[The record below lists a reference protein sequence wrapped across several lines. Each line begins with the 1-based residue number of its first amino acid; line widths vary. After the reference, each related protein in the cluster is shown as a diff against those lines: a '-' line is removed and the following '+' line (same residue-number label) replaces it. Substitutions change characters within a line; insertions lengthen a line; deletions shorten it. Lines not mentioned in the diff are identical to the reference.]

1 MKGKFKLIKVFSKIH
16 GNVFRVSGGR
26 IWNRF
31 KNIEFILLKTVGSKS
46 GKKRTV
52 PLVAIPFNGSY
63 ILIAS
68 FGGNDT
74 HPAWFINIMYN
85 SEVSIRI
92 ESVVKNAKASIIEK
106 SDSRYEDMW
115 AKAVEVYP
123 GYDEYKIATTRHIP
137 IVVIS
142 LV

>member
-16 GNVFRVSGGR
+16 GNVFRISGGR
-26 IWNRF
+26 VWNRF
-31 KNIEFILLKTVGSKS
+31 KNIEFILLTTVGSKS

-123 GYDEYKIATTRHIP
+123 GYDEYKKATTRHIP

>member
-16 GNVFRVSGGR
+16 GNVLRISRGR
-26 IWNRF
+26 AWNRF
-31 KNIEFILLKTVGSKS
+31 KNIEFILLTTVGSKS
-46 GKKRTV
+46 GKERSV
-52 PLVAIPFNGSY
+52 PLVAIPLNGSY

-68 FGGNDT
+68 FGGSNT

-85 SEVSIRI
+85 SKVSIRI
-92 ESVVKNAKASIIEK
+92 GAVVKNAKASIIEK

-115 AKAVEVYP
+115 AKAVAVYP
-123 GYDEYKIATTRHIP
+123 GYDEYKKATTRHIP

-142 LV
+142 LF

>member
-1 MKGKFKLIKVFSKIH
+1 
-16 GNVFRVSGGR
+16 
-26 IWNRF
+26 
-31 KNIEFILLKTVGSKS
+31 
-46 GKKRTV
+46 
-52 PLVAIPFNGSY
+52 
-63 ILIAS
+63 
-68 FGGNDT
+68 
-74 HPAWFINIMYN
+74 MYN

-123 GYDEYKIATTRHIP
+123 GYDEYKKATTRHIP